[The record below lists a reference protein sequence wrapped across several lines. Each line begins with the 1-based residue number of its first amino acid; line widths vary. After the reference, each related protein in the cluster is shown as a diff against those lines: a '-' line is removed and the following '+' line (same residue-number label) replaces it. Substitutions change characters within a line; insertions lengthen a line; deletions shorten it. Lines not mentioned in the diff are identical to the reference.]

1 MGAVLVLLIVPSHI
15 HSSSQSE
22 NFLGQDAFAH
32 SGHKLVTIKA
42 YRLTFELDRAHRD
55 VELRVPHVENL
66 GNVHT
71 INRLRPELLLQI
83 HGILDL
89 VAAGLLEIGPVLLL
103 SNLMALRD
111 SEDSFLRVEDIKS
124 VLNGGQANLLYHMIE
139 VKVDNSCICRL
150 IDFFDLNFEII
161 LVRVRTTWQ

>member
-1 MGAVLVLLIVPSHI
+1 M
-15 HSSSQSE
+15 
-22 NFLGQDAFAH
+22 
-32 SGHKLVTIKA
+32 
-42 YRLTFELDRAHRD
+42 
-55 VELRVPHVENL
+55 
-66 GNVHT
+66 
-71 INRLRPELLLQI
+71 
-83 HGILDL
+83 DL

-139 VKVDNSCICRL
+139 VEVDDSCICRL

>member
-32 SGHKLVTIKA
+32 SWHKLVTIKA
-42 YRLTFELDRAHRD
+42 DRLSFELDRAHRD
-55 VELRVPHVENL
+55 VELGVSHVENF

-71 INRLRPELLLQI
+71 VNRLRTKLLLQI

-89 VAAGLLEIGPVLLL
+89 VATGLLEIRPVLLF
-103 SNLMALRD
+103 SDLMAFRY
-111 SEDSFLRVEDIKS
+111 SEDSFL
-124 VLNGGQANLLYHMIE
+124 
-139 VKVDNSCICRL
+139 
-150 IDFFDLNFEII
+150 
-161 LVRVRTTWQ
+161 

>member
-1 MGAVLVLLIVPSHI
+1 M
-15 HSSSQSE
+15 
-22 NFLGQDAFAH
+22 
-32 SGHKLVTIKA
+32 
-42 YRLTFELDRAHRD
+42 
-55 VELRVPHVENL
+55 
-66 GNVHT
+66 
-71 INRLRPELLLQI
+71 
-83 HGILDL
+83 DL

-124 VLNGGQANLLYHMIE
+124 VLNGGQANLLYHVIE
-139 VKVDNSCICRL
+139 VEVDDSCICRL